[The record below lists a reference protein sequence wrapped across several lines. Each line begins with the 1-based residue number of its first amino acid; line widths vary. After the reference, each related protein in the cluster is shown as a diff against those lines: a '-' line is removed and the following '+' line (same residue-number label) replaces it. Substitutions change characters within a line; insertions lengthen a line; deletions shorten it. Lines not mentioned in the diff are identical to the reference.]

1 MKTKSLVFLGASIAV
16 VSLAIIGINKKE
28 EIERIVSLLQ
38 FKLVSIKNFKFSL
51 KQFSMDLG
59 IRAVN
64 PSSEDLSI
72 NTGFVKAKVI
82 RVYEKKT
89 GKLLAF
95 SNLDTSKIELPSGGF
110 YDLPSIYVEIP
121 SLTGAQYLLNELSGK
136 DKKDLIDKFSFEL
149 DISALGNT
157 TTIKF

>member
-1 MKTKSLVFLGASIAV
+1 MKLRSLLFVGAGISV
-16 VSLAIIGINKKE
+16 VSLAVFGMNKKE
-28 EIERIVSLLQ
+28 QIEHVIDKLQ
-38 FKLVSIKNFKFSL
+38 FKLISIKNFKFSF

-64 PSSEDLSI
+64 PTNNDLSI
-72 NTGFVKAKVI
+72 NTGFIKAKVI

-95 SNLDTSKIELPSGGF
+95 SNFDTSKIDLPSGGF
-110 YDLPSIYVEIP
+110 FDLPPIHVEIP
-121 SLTGAQYLLNELSGK
+121 SLTGAQYLLNELTGK
-136 DKKDLIDKFSFEL
+136 AEKNLIDNFSFEL
-149 DISALGNT
+149 DISALGKT